1 MPCVWG
7 GVGVGSQQGPGTH
20 VHPSPPPHQRTDLV
34 LGGTL
39 PALAGEEIGVS

>member
-1 MPCVWG
+1 MG
-7 GVGVGSQQGPGTH
+7 GGGWSGLPAGTRYLCA
-20 VHPSPPPHQRTDLV
+20 PFSSARQRTDLV

>member
-1 MPCVWG
+1 MGWVG
-7 GVGVGSQQGPGTH
+7 GVGSQQGPGIC
-20 VHPSPPPHQRTDLV
+20 VHPSPLSSAHQRTDLV